1 MFTQSSTE
9 SIARTHMVNSLAKI
23 REEWEQAADGN
34 SLVLANASVGLL
46 LADLSI
52 AIGLTTDEKVQA
64 LGEDL
69 VNELQDVLIST
80 PENIVSI

>member
-1 MFTQSSTE
+1 MFTQSSIE
-9 SIARTHMVNSLAKI
+9 SITRPQMVNSLARI
-23 REEWEQAADGN
+23 RVEWEQAADGN
-34 SLVLANASVGLL
+34 SLVQANASVGLL

-52 AIGLTTDEKVQA
+52 AIGLTPDEQAQA

-69 VNELQDVLIST
+69 VNELQDVLISI